1 MITKVISGIS
11 AVLILISGCMLDSMS
26 NAPIGVFAAGL
37 VLLAV
42 ALVADPE
49 VFR

>member
-1 MITKVISGIS
+1 MIAKVFAGIAGIVILVS
-11 AVLILISGCMLDSMS
+11 ACMLDSTS

-42 ALVADPE
+42 AIFTNKE
-49 VFR
+49 VFE

>member
-1 MITKVISGIS
+1 MIAKIIAGTAG
-11 AVLILISGCMLDSMS
+11 ALILVSACLLDSMS

-42 ALVADPE
+42 ALAADPE